1 MGAWGIKALDSDEG
15 LDVLDEF
22 TDYSIENDKIIIG
35 DLVEYFKK
43 EELLPENSNEIDF
56 LYDQTVLVLAELLD
70 EYKNNGKIVLEY
82 EDDNEEEV
90 EEEITDII
98 FDRKDLD
105 YLTIQITDIM
115 EPKGEI
121 HELYEL
127 WEESDSFQEWKEHIL
142 SLINKLENM
151 KTTI

>member
-1 MGAWGIKALDSDEG
+1 
-15 LDVLDEF
+15 
-22 TDYSIENDKIIIG
+22 
-35 DLVEYFKK
+35 
-43 EELLPENSNEIDF
+43 
-56 LYDQTVLVLAELLD
+56 
-70 EYKNNGKIVLEY
+70 
-82 EDDNEEEV
+82 
-90 EEEITDII
+90 
-98 FDRKDLD
+98 
-105 YLTIQITDIM
+105 M